1 LAEFVGIKFLPE
13 HIEQKSFAG
22 RRHYQAMLKHIL
34 RPETVDQL
42 FNPGVVQSKSR
53 LKAIPAWPYV
63 DKIKLCE
70 LREQHVK
77 DLTEA
82 AFAHGYSVQTVTH
95 IRNVIGKIIT
105 HAKQEGLFAEKNP
118 VSSVELPPICHER
131 PQDLTIAQAR
141 AMLRMMQYPER
152 EIALIAITTGM
163 SIQEICGL
171 QWKHVNLTR
180 NVVDCD
186 GDTIPPGFIL
196 LKQHWYPE
204 GIVNL
209 HSNRVRLIDVP
220 QPLSLTLLRLKQEAA
235 SEDPDSFVL
244 VTPSG
249 APVRPGSLCKIHL
262 TAIGRK
268 ISLPWLSWQVVKRA
282 HDAML
287 RELRVQL
294 STDLVSSAW

>member
-1 LAEFVGIKFLPE
+1 
-13 HIEQKSFAG
+13 
-22 RRHYQAMLKHIL
+22 MLKHIL

-42 FNPGVVQSKSR
+42 FNPGVVQPKSR
-53 LKAIPAWPYV
+53 LKAIPAWPYL
-63 DKIKLCE
+63 DKIRLCE
-70 LREQHVK
+70 LRKQHVK

-95 IRNVIGKIIT
+95 IRNVIGIIIT
-105 HAKQEGLFAEKNP
+105 RAKQEGLFTEKNP
-118 VSSVELPPICHER
+118 VSSVELPPICPER

-171 QWKHVNLTR
+171 QWKHVNLTKD
-180 NVVDCD
+180 VVDCD
-186 GDTIPPGFIL
+186 GDMIPSGFIL

-209 HSNRVRLIDVP
+209 HSDRVRLIEFP
-220 QPLSLTLLRLKQEAA
+220 QPLSLTLLRLRQEAM
-235 SEDPDSFVL
+235 SPDPDSFVL

-249 APVRPGSLCKIHL
+249 APVRPGRLCKIHL
-262 TAIGRK
+262 KAIGRK
-268 ISLPWLSWQVVKRA
+268 ISIPWLSWQVVKRA

-287 RELRVQL
+287 SELRVQL